1 MKLETECKLHALT
14 EMYWMR
20 LPRYFD
26 QEQDVEEEP
35 EARKPY
41 QHQLE
46 SLVGTEGQRAR
57 TCAPVHIRQ
66 SIRMDSSD
74 DKKKKLPHLFDLP
87 FEPNE
92 CGGQAAAGLR
102 PESMDD

>member
-1 MKLETECKLHALT
+1 
-14 EMYWMR
+14 
-20 LPRYFD
+20 
-26 QEQDVEEEP
+26 
-35 EARKPY
+35 
-41 QHQLE
+41 
-46 SLVGTEGQRAR
+46 
-57 TCAPVHIRQ
+57 
-66 SIRMDSSD
+66 MDSSD